1 MALFQRSR
9 LPTGSLRAEAES
21 AAARL
26 PALLIAAE
34 KVAATVAQGAH
45 GRRRVGQG
53 DAFWQFRPYS
63 PGDPTSRIDWRQT
76 ARRDGT
82 RATSTYVREPEWEA
96 AQSVFLWR
104 DNSASMDWRSSPGLP
119 HKRDRA
125 GVLLLALALLLARG
139 GERIGL
145 LGSPERASP
154 GRLGIDRIIRQM
166 EQGDQIDPQQAGLPP
181 QDALPRRAQLLLIG
195 DFLGPI
201 DETRAMIARLLQQE
215 CSGYLIQVLDPAEED
230 LPYSGR
236 IRFEGLEREAATLV
250 NRTEDIRAR
259 YADRVEAHRA
269 ALRRLTGSAG
279 WGYSSHRTDHPPTTA
294 LLALWAALSGQA

>member
-1 MALFQRSR
+1 MVLFPRTRSTAS
-9 LPTGSLRAEAES
+9 PLRPEAEA

-63 PGDPTSRIDWRQT
+63 PGDPSSRIDWRQS

-82 RATSTYVREPEWEA
+82 RTASAYVRDPEWEA

-104 DNSASMDWRSSPGLP
+104 DTSASMDWRSAPELP
-119 HKRDRA
+119 YKRDRA
-125 GVLLLALALLLARG
+125 GVLLLALGLLLARG

-145 LGSPERASP
+145 LGSPERPSP
-154 GRLGIDRIIRQM
+154 GRLGVDRILRQM
-166 EQGDQIDPQQAGLPP
+166 ERGDPADPTRPGLPP
-181 QDALPRRAQLLLIG
+181 RQTLPRRAQLVLIG

-201 DETRAMIARLLQQE
+201 EDTQAMIAGFLQQE
-215 CSGYLIQVLDPAEED
+215 CRGHLIQVLDPAEED
-230 LPYSGR
+230 LPYAGR
-236 IRFEGLEREAATLV
+236 VRFEGLEREAATLV
-250 NRTEDIRAR
+250 SRAEDIRER
-259 YADRVEAHRA
+259 YRDRVEAQRA
-269 ALRRLTGSAG
+269 ALRRVTRSAG
-279 WGYSSHRTDHPPTTA
+279 WDFTSHRSDHPPPTT
-294 LLALWAALSGQA
+294 LLALWAALSGQG